1 MAPHAERL
9 MPSPNH
15 LRISVRAIYIGK
27 DMLGIQAIASTSSA
41 WRSDDAESKA
51 QIDLLVDRA
60 DGVIK
65 ACEMKYFQPSLSID
79 KTLDVELRERI
90 EAFRSGTGTA
100 KAIRLTMV
108 CPYGVRRNK
117 YWGIVS
123 NEITFEDLFRRAFA
137 LPVVR
142 I

>member
-60 DGVIK
+60 DGVIN
-65 ACEMKYFQPSLSID
+65 ACEMKYSQPPP
-79 KTLDVELRERI
+79 
-90 EAFRSGTGTA
+90 FH
-100 KAIRLTMV
+100 
-108 CPYGVRRNK
+108 
-117 YWGIVS
+117 
-123 NEITFEDLFRRAFA
+123 
-137 LPVVR
+137 
-142 I
+142 